1 MVYDIFISYRR
12 DGGYETA
19 KHINDLLV
27 RDGYSVSFD
36 IDTLREGDFDKA
48 LLKRVEECVDFLL
61 IVDKQCFDKTI
72 SGSCKPD
79 QDWLRQEVAYALRLK
94 KNIVTV
100 LLAGASFPDYLP
112 DDISEVAKKNGPIY
126 SKGYFDNFYERL
138 KNEFLHALP
147 RNRVMKKTTTDD
159 THSVACLKLRTDF
172 ECLFYLDGEEKMRLK
187 PEKIQKI
194 PLPEGEYELR
204 FVSVDNEADV
214 VTDDFVMPVVD
225 KLYNVSLFD
234 VRLSRIE
241 LEEAAEREKRKC
253 EKNVCSI
260 INGHEYIDLG
270 LPSGTLWATCNV
282 GADKPED
289 YGDYFAWG
297 ETKPNT
303 IYNMGSYKYGDISDE
318 VTKYCN
324 DSNRGYDGFVDN
336 LTTLQSSDDSA
347 TVNWGSEWRI
357 PTKAEWEELMSNTSN
372 KWVTQNGVKGRL
384 FTSKKNGR
392 AIFLPAAGV
401 RDDEFYG
408 DREFGV
414 YWSSSLYTDDPYF
427 AWYFHFY
434 SDGYDISEG
443 GRDIGQSVRP
453 VCSTRQN

>member
-204 FVSVDNEADV
+204 FVSVDNEADMI
-214 VTDDFVMPVVD
+214 TDDFVMPAVD
-225 KLYNVSLFD
+225 KLYKVNLFD

-241 LEEAAEREKRKC
+241 LEEAERAEQERLEREREPFEKRLQRVADAITRK
-253 EKNVCSI
+253 EERVRRIEEDLQDPNSSK
-260 INGHEYIDLG
+260 HEFVDLG

-282 GADKPED
+282 GANKPEE
-289 YGDYFAWG
+289 YGNYYAWG
-297 ETKPNT
+297 EIGTKNSYEWNT
-303 IYNMGSYKYGDISDE
+303 YKYATGSYDTL
-318 VTKYCN
+318 TKYCSKSDMGN
-324 DSNRGYDGFVDN
+324 NGFSDNR
-336 LTTLQSSDDSA
+336 TSLQSDDDPA
-347 TVNWGSEWRI
+347 VANCGSGWQT
-357 PTKAEWEELMSNTSN
+357 PSKAQWDELLKNTTN
-372 KWVTQNGVKGRL
+372 KWMLSKPVAITIGRHV
-384 FTSKKNGR
+384 FCN
-392 AIFLPAAGV
+392 
-401 RDDEFYG
+401 
-408 DREFGV
+408 
-414 YWSSSLYTDDPYF
+414 
-427 AWYFHFY
+427 
-434 SDGYDISEG
+434 
-443 GRDIGQSVRP
+443 
-453 VCSTRQN
+453 